1 MMGRQVSAAAAA
13 LFAILSANA
22 HAESVEEFYRGKTI
36 TIVVPVSA
44 GGVYGT
50 FGQIFERHFGRHMP
64 GSPNVVVTYM
74 EGAGGVRGISFVYSA
89 AQKDGTMLALPNT
102 GFVATAV
109 LEPVKVRYEPL
120 KFNLLGGWGE
130 AVIVLTLAHDA
141 PAKRFEDT
149 FKTEVI
155 LGSIGKGTTG
165 YQVPAM
171 LNDMLGTKFKIITGY
186 QGGSPIRLAM
196 ERGEVHGWMGQWLG
210 WRAVAPDWIRDKK
223 IVNLMQMATR
233 RQKDLADVPLLTE
246 FAQNAEQ
253 RAIFEFISL
262 ASVTGQAFV
271 APPGVPADRVA
282 AMEKAFAATLA
293 DPAFLADAEARNY
306 IIDPLTAAEVRS
318 ATERMVNTP
327 ADIIEKTK
335 KVMGIGGT

>member
-1 MMGRQVSAAAAA
+1 MIIRT
-13 LFAILSANA
+13 LFALVACA
-22 HAESVEEFYRGKTI
+22 LAAPAARADAVADFYRGKTL
-36 TIVVPVSA
+36 TLVVPVSP

-50 FGQIFERHFGRHMP
+50 FGQIFERHFGKYVP
-64 GSPNVVVTYM
+64 GEPNVIVTYM
-74 EGAGGVRGISFVYSA
+74 EGAGGVRGMNYMYSA
-89 AQKDGTMLALPNT
+89 AAKDGTVLGLPNT

-109 LEPVKVRYEPL
+109 LESVKVRYEPL
-120 KFNLLGGWGE
+120 KFNILGGWGE

-141 PAKRFEDT
+141 PAKRFEDALE
-149 FKTEVI
+149 TEVI
-155 LGSIGKGTTG
+155 LGAIGKGTTG

-223 IVNLMQMATR
+223 IINLMQMASK

-246 FAQNAEQ
+246 FAKTAEQ

-282 AMEKAFAATLA
+282 ALEKAFAATLA
-293 DPAFLADAEARNY
+293 DKAFLADAEARNY
-306 IIDPLTAAEVRS
+306 VIDALTPAEVRA
-318 ATERMVNTP
+318 ATERMVNIP
-327 ADIIEKTK
+327 ADIVEKTK
-335 KVMGIGGT
+335 KVMGMGGS